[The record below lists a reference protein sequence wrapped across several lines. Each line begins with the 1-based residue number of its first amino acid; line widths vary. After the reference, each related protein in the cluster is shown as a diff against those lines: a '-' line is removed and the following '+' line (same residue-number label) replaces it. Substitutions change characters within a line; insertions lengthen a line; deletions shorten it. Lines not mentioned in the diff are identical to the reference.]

1 MKPKG
6 HLHLATYCKELL
18 PFGTAQNAST
28 LTVLLPFTDV
38 GSENQAIKVTL
49 ENEDASNTCDL
60 IVEPSHNGVYPDSL
74 RRQVVTVQP
83 LSEGSI
89 EIHDLMDT
97 FVRVSA
103 QTASPAFPVVSVK
116 WGIVS
121 RER

>member
-18 PFGTAQNAST
+18 PFGAAQNAST

-49 ENEDASNTCDL
+49 ENEDLTNTCDL
-60 IVEPSHNGVYPDSL
+60 IVEPSHNGTFPDAL

-83 LSEGSI
+83 QSEGSI

-103 QTASPAFPVVSVK
+103 QTASPAFPVVSLK
-116 WGIVS
+116 WGIVA